1 MAHSLSS
8 LPDELCCSICI
19 EIFKE
24 PVILKCNHSFCGSC
38 LQDCWKN
45 KSSRECPE
53 CKQKCSKDEPILNQ
67 RLKEV
72 ADLFLQKN
80 DQSEIQNESFCSLHV
95 EKFLSFCEEDQ
106 DVICLVCV
114 NSIKH
119 RDHHHS
125 PVEKALQNKKEELK
139 AVLNPIKEHVKKLTE
154 ARKEYDETISHI
166 KIQARDTEK
175 QIKEEYER
183 IYQFLRDEE
192 RSRLIALRKEE
203 EENTRRVM
211 EMMDNISKHIS
222 TLSGKIESTERRLMR
237 DDITFLK
244 TYKDTKE
251 RLDFK
256 LQDPELLSGVPI
268 DANKHLEPQKLRG
281 NKIME
286 HILSLPDLTT
296 ALNTGDEPQ
305 PSDNTETPG
314 HLGFVLASE
323 GFTSGKHSWEVEVG
337 DSPSWA
343 VGVLEEPI
351 NKKRK
356 ITFRPDSGFWALMLK
371 NGEYK
376 AGYTRLEVKKKPEK
390 IRVELDYDNRQVS
403 FFNST
408 DKSCIISLENKC
420 SEKLFPFVCPWITG
434 TEQNHEGLQIS
445 ILKVKFLTEKIS
457 SFFSIPGPKLPS
469 INTTSKPAPGQN
481 IFNFSSINTV
491 PKPTPPIKVHIA
503 VSGPALN
510 LHQTFMKKLHMS
522 LEECSLE
529 NCSVILV
536 FCPVVTRM
544 GTDMDAGVKNVPDD
558 KPVILVL
565 MHHSYNPDHVD
576 DIPITP
582 PRSNMVKVVQCVFH
596 ETVGLLECEL
606 NERTVRAVRAE
617 LQQFQTNTVVAGDV
631 GVLSLPDLTTALN
644 TGDEQQPS
652 DNTETPGHLGFVLAS
667 EGFTSGK
674 HSWEVEVGDSPS
686 WAVGVLEEPINKER
700 KITFRP
706 DSGFWALM
714 LKNGEYQAG
723 YSRLEVKKKPEKI
736 GVELDYDNRQVSFF
750 NSTDKSC
757 IISLENKC
765 SEKLFPF
772 VCPWIT
778 GTEQNHEG
786 LQISI
791 LKVKFLTEKIWSFLN
806 IPWPKWPSINTTSK
820 PAPVKVH
827 IAVSGPAL
835 NSHQT
840 FMKKLDMSLEE
851 CSLENCSVILI
862 FCPVVTRMGTDMD
875 AGVKNVPDDK
885 PVILVIMHHS
895 YNPDYT
901 DDIPITAPRSNVV
914 KVVQCVFHETVGL
927 LECELNERTV
937 RAVRAEL
944 QQFQTNTVVAGD
956 VGGLSLPDLTTA
968 LNTGDKQQPSDNTET
983 PGHLGFVL
991 ASEGFTS
998 GKHSWEV
1005 EVGDSPSWAVGVLEE
1020 PINKERK
1027 ITFRPDSGFWAL
1039 MLKNGEYQAG
1049 YSRLEVKKKPE
1060 KIGVELDYDNRQVS
1074 FFNSTDKSCI
1084 ISLENKCSEKLF
1096 PFVCPWITG
1105 TEQNHEGLQ
1114 ISILKVKFLTEKIWS
1129 FFSIPWPKLPS
1140 INTTSK
1146 PAPVKVHI
1154 AVSGPALNSHQTFM
1168 KKLDMSLEECSLEN
1182 CSVILVFCPVVT
1194 QMWTDMDTG
1203 VKNVPDDKPIILV
1216 LLHYSYN
1223 PDHIDDIPITPPR
1236 SNVVKVVQ
1244 CVFHETVG
1252 LLECELNERAVRAV
1266 RAELKRLQT
1275 ASVVARHVGGT
1286 LAPPPSQTHP

>member
-1 MAHSLSS
+1 MILKVKCSGLSAETEENFIWKMDHSLFS
-8 LPDELCCSICI
+8 LPDELCCSICT

-45 KSSRECPE
+45 KSPRECPE

-139 AVLNPIKEHVKKLTE
+139 AILNPMKEDVKKLTE
-154 ARKEYDETISHI
+154 AKKEYDKTISQI

-192 RSRLIALRKEE
+192 KSRLIALREEE
-203 EENTRRVM
+203 EENTQRVM

-222 TLSGKIESTERRLMR
+222 TLSDKIESTERRLME

-268 DANKHLEPQKLRG
+268 DANKHLEPLKLRVK
-281 NKIME
+281 KIME
-286 HILSLPDLTT
+286 HI
-296 ALNTGDEPQ
+296 
-305 PSDNTETPG
+305 
-314 HLGFVLASE
+314 
-323 GFTSGKHSWEVEVG
+323 
-337 DSPSWA
+337 
-343 VGVLEEPI
+343 
-351 NKKRK
+351 
-356 ITFRPDSGFWALMLK
+356 
-371 NGEYK
+371 
-376 AGYTRLEVKKKPEK
+376 
-390 IRVELDYDNRQVS
+390 
-403 FFNST
+403 
-408 DKSCIISLENKC
+408 
-420 SEKLFPFVCPWITG
+420 
-434 TEQNHEGLQIS
+434 
-445 ILKVKFLTEKIS
+445 
-457 SFFSIPGPKLPS
+457 
-469 INTTSKPAPGQN
+469 
-481 IFNFSSINTV
+481 
-491 PKPTPPIKVHIA
+491 
-503 VSGPALN
+503 
-510 LHQTFMKKLHMS
+510 
-522 LEECSLE
+522 
-529 NCSVILV
+529 
-536 FCPVVTRM
+536 
-544 GTDMDAGVKNVPDD
+544 
-558 KPVILVL
+558 
-565 MHHSYNPDHVD
+565 
-576 DIPITP
+576 
-582 PRSNMVKVVQCVFH
+582 
-596 ETVGLLECEL
+596 
-606 NERTVRAVRAE
+606 
-617 LQQFQTNTVVAGDV
+617 
-631 GVLSLPDLTTALN
+631 LSLPDLTTALN

-806 IPWPKWPSINTTSK
+806 IPWPK
-820 PAPVKVH
+820 
-827 IAVSGPAL
+827 
-835 NSHQT
+835 
-840 FMKKLDMSLEE
+840 
-851 CSLENCSVILI
+851 
-862 FCPVVTRMGTDMD
+862 
-875 AGVKNVPDDK
+875 
-885 PVILVIMHHS
+885 
-895 YNPDYT
+895 
-901 DDIPITAPRSNVV
+901 
-914 KVVQCVFHETVGL
+914 
-927 LECELNERTV
+927 
-937 RAVRAEL
+937 
-944 QQFQTNTVVAGD
+944 
-956 VGGLSLPDLTTA
+956 
-968 LNTGDKQQPSDNTET
+968 
-983 PGHLGFVL
+983 
-991 ASEGFTS
+991 
-998 GKHSWEV
+998 
-1005 EVGDSPSWAVGVLEE
+1005 
-1020 PINKERK
+1020 
-1027 ITFRPDSGFWAL
+1027 
-1039 MLKNGEYQAG
+1039 
-1049 YSRLEVKKKPE
+1049 
-1060 KIGVELDYDNRQVS
+1060 
-1074 FFNSTDKSCI
+1074 
-1084 ISLENKCSEKLF
+1084 
-1096 PFVCPWITG
+1096 
-1105 TEQNHEGLQ
+1105 
-1114 ISILKVKFLTEKIWS
+1114 
-1129 FFSIPWPKLPS
+1129 LPS